1 MTPASWSYGFFI
13 RKIPHLKYFHKEIC
27 FRKKKRKK
35 RSGGNPY
42 FFPQFLFLFSLFLLA
57 YKRKRVVIYFL
68 YLFLC
73 TYFWFRKKSQS
84 IICVTCLERERVNK

>member
-1 MTPASWSYGFFI
+1 MTPTSWSYRFFVG
-13 RKIPHLKYFHKEIC
+13 KIPHLKYFHKEIC
-27 FRKKKRKK
+27 FRKKKTKKIWRK
-35 RSGGNPY
+35 SL

-57 YKRKRVVIYFL
+57 YKRKRVVIYFM